1 MSKTPIYELRGI
13 SKVFE
18 GNAGNTVAVDDVN
31 LDIYK
36 GEIFGIIGMSGAG
49 KSTLVRTLNRL
60 EDVTYGDVIFDG
72 RNLGSLNK
80 RELNQT
86 RKEISMIFQGFNLL
100 LQKTV
105 LENVVL
111 PLKLDKVSK
120 KEREARG
127 LEMLKVV
134 GLEDK
139 AKEFPARLSGG
150 QRQRVAIAR
159 ALVRHPKVLLCDEAT
174 SALDAQNG
182 TDIVSIGAIHYEP
195 FGIYS
200 SKLTSI
206 ADLPDNA
213 KVAVP
218 NNVTNEARA
227 LLLLEQEG
235 VLKLNADAGITATIT
250 DIDENPKNISF
261 VEVDPS
267 QLVNTLADV
276 DIAVINGNYAL
287 EGGLHIKDALAV
299 ESKDGLAAQTY
310 GNIVAAREA
319 NANNPALLKLVE
331 VLKSDE
337 IKDYINN
344 TYGGAV
350 VPLD

>member
-1 MSKTPIYELRGI
+1 MKKKIVSLLLTGVLVVGTLALAGCGSKEAAAESAAPATEEAAEAEAPATEETAEATEEAAPAETTKIVVGANITPH
-13 SKVFE
+13 S
-18 GNAGNTVAVDDVN
+18 
-31 LDIYK
+31 
-36 GEIFGIIGMSGAG
+36 EI
-49 KSTLVRTLNRL
+49 
-60 EDVTYGDVIFDG
+60 
-72 RNLGSLNK
+72 
-80 RELNQT
+80 LNQA
-86 RKEISMIFQGFNLL
+86 KEILAKDGIELEVVEIEDSVTPNTGVTEGTLDANYFQH
-100 LQKTV
+100 Q
-105 LENVVL
+105 
-111 PLKLDKVSK
+111 PYLD
-120 KEREARG
+120 
-127 LEMLKVV
+127 
-134 GLEDK
+134 DYN
-139 AKEFPARLSGG
+139 
-150 QRQRVAIAR
+150 
-159 ALVRHPKVLLCDEAT
+159 
-174 SALDAQNG
+174 AQNG

-195 FGIYS
+195 FGVYS

-206 ADLPDNA
+206 ADLPDDA

-235 VLKLNADAGITATIT
+235 VLKLKEDAGITATVT
-250 DIDENPKNISF
+250 DIVENPKNISF